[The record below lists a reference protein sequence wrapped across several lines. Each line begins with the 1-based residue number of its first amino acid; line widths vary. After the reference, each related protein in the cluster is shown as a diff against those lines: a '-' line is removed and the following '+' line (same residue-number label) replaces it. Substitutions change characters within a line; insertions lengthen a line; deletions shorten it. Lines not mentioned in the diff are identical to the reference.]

1 MRIVSLVDNVGTVS
15 GEGCGWGHIE
25 GCGRGHIEGCG
36 WGHAEGC
43 GRDSGEGCGCEPEH
57 GVSLYIETGNGLK
70 VLFDT
75 GQSDLFA
82 RNAARLGIDLRE
94 VDLAVISHGHY
105 DHGGG
110 LNEFLRINT
119 KAPVYIRES
128 ALGEHY
134 SIRPSG
140 VADIGLKIN
149 DLSRLIFTKD
159 IEILPGGITLFTTP
173 TRPASPGSPATQ
185 APADSPCPQVQFSNQ
200 DDGHLT
206 SQAPADSPCPQVYFR
221 NQDDGH
227 LTTQAPADSPYP
239 QAQFSN
245 HDYEHQS
252 TAAKG
257 CNPFPEPDG
266 TFREHCPFPEPFGNR
281 LLLGADR
288 RPDDFRHEQSM
299 IIRDGSSTVL
309 FGGCAHRGIVN
320 ILAQAQALTSGT
332 ITHVLSGFHLSKTVA
347 QININAGQPC
357 DAAGQ
362 FSSTIEQPSNA
373 AGQFSRTI
381 EQPSNAAGQFS
392 STAGQISNTA
402 AQLKP
407 DGYLAVL
414 AQALSSFPG
423 IEYYTMHCTG
433 EPAFTRLAAFL
444 SPRLHYLPCGSTLTL

>member
-15 GEGCGWGHIE
+15 GEGCG
-25 GCGRGHIEGCG
+25 RGHIEGCG
-36 WGHAEGC
+36 WGHI
-43 GRDSGEGCGCEPEH
+43 EGCGCEPEH

-173 TRPASPGSPATQ
+173 TRPASPGSPASPACPAPQ
-185 APADSPCPQVQFSNQ
+185 GSPASPAPADSPCPQVQFSN
-200 DDGHLT
+200 
-206 SQAPADSPCPQVYFR
+206 
-221 NQDDGH
+221 
-227 LTTQAPADSPYP
+227 
-239 QAQFSN
+239 

-252 TAAKG
+252 TAAMG
-257 CNPFPEPDG
+257 CSPFPEPDG
-266 TFREHCPFPEPFGNR
+266 TFREHYPFPEPFGNR

-299 IIRDGSSTVL
+299 IIRDSSSTVL

-347 QININAGQPC
+347 QI
-357 DAAGQ
+357 
-362 FSSTIEQPSNA
+362 SRTIEHPSDA

-381 EQPSNAAGQFS
+381 EQPSNAAGQF
-392 STAGQISNTA
+392 SNTA

>member
-15 GEGCGWGHIE
+15 GEGCGWGHV
-25 GCGRGHIEGCG
+25 EGCG
-36 WGHAEGC
+36 WGHV
-43 GRDSGEGCGCEPEH
+43 EGCGCEPEH

-173 TRPASPGSPATQ
+173 TRPTSPGSPATP
-185 APADSPCPQVQFSNQ
+185 APADSPC
-200 DDGHLT
+200 
-206 SQAPADSPCPQVYFR
+206 
-221 NQDDGH
+221 
-227 LTTQAPADSPYP
+227 P

-245 HDYEHQS
+245 HDYGHQS

-257 CNPFPEPDG
+257 CSPFTEPDG

-347 QININAGQPC
+347 QI
-357 DAAGQ
+357 
-362 FSSTIEQPSNA
+362 SRTIEHPSDA

-392 STAGQISNTA
+392 STAGQNSNTA

-433 EPAFTRLAAFL
+433 ESAFTRLASLPASTISPAAQPSPSNPLLPSAFCRGQRGFPGCAHRL
-444 SPRLHYLPCGSTLTL
+444 SEGKAVFRVALTVWVRAKPFSRLRSPFE

>member
-15 GEGCGWGHIE
+15 GEGCGWGHVE
-25 GCGRGHIEGCG
+25 RCG
-36 WGHAEGC
+36 WV
-43 GRDSGEGCGCEPEH
+43 SGEGFGCEPEH

-140 VADIGLKIN
+140 IADIGLKIN

-173 TRPASPGSPATQ
+173 TLPTSPGSPATPACPATQ
-185 APADSPCPQVQFSNQ
+185 GSPASPAPADSPCPQVQFSN
-200 DDGHLT
+200 
-206 SQAPADSPCPQVYFR
+206 
-221 NQDDGH
+221 
-227 LTTQAPADSPYP
+227 
-239 QAQFSN
+239 
-245 HDYEHQS
+245 HDYGHQS

-257 CNPFPEPDG
+257 CSPFTEPDG
-266 TFREHCPFPEPFGNR
+266 TFREHYPFPEPFGNR

-288 RPDDFRHEQSM
+288 CPDDFRHEQSM

-320 ILAQAQALTSGT
+320 ILTQAQALTSGT

-347 QININAGQPC
+347 QI
-357 DAAGQ
+357 
-362 FSSTIEQPSNA
+362 SRTVEHPSNA

-381 EQPSNAAGQFS
+381 EQPSNAAGQLSRTIEQPSNAAGQFS
-392 STAGQISNTA
+392 STAGQ
-402 AQLKP
+402 LKP
-407 DGYLAVL
+407 DGYIAVL

-433 EPAFTRLAAFL
+433 ESAFTRLAAFL
-444 SPRLHYLPCGSTLTL
+444 SPRLHYLPCGSTITL

>member
-1 MRIVSLVDNVGTVS
+1 MRIVSLVDNIGTVS
-15 GEGCGWGHIE
+15 GEGCG
-25 GCGRGHIEGCG
+25 RGHAEGCG
-36 WGHAEGC
+36 WGHVEGC
-43 GRDSGEGCGCEPEH
+43 GCDAGEGCGCEPEH

-134 SIRPSG
+134 SIRSSG
-140 VADIGLKIN
+140 VTDIGLKIN

-159 IEILPGGITLFTTP
+159 IEILPDGITLFTTP
-173 TRPASPGSPATQ
+173 TRPTSPGSPATP
-185 APADSPCPQVQFSNQ
+185 APADSPY
-200 DDGHLT
+200 
-206 SQAPADSPCPQVYFR
+206 PQVYFR

-227 LTTQAPADSPYP
+227 LTSPAPADSPYP
-239 QAQFSN
+239 QVQFSN
-245 HDYEHQS
+245 HDYGHQS
-252 TAAKG
+252 TTAKG
-257 CNPFPEPDG
+257 CSPFPEPDG

-347 QININAGQPC
+347 QISRTIEHPS

-362 FSSTIEQPSNA
+362 F
-373 AGQFSRTI
+373 
-381 EQPSNAAGQFS
+381 
-392 STAGQISNTA
+392 SNTA

-407 DGYLAVL
+407 NGYLAVL

-433 EPAFTRLAAFL
+433 ESAFTRLAAFL

>member
-1 MRIVSLVDNVGTVS
+1 MRIVSLVDNIGTVS
-15 GEGCGWGHIE
+15 GEGCGWGHV
-25 GCGRGHIEGCG
+25 EGCG
-36 WGHAEGC
+36 WDHVERCGC
-43 GRDSGEGCGCEPEH
+43 DSVEDCGCEPEH

-82 RNAARLGIDLRE
+82 RNAARLGIDLWE

-149 DLSRLIFTKD
+149 DLSRFIFTKD
-159 IEILPGGITLFTTP
+159 IETLPGGITLFTTP
-173 TRPASPGSPATQ
+173 TRPTSPGSPASP
-185 APADSPCPQVQFSNQ
+185 APADSPY
-200 DDGHLT
+200 
-206 SQAPADSPCPQVYFR
+206 PQVYFR

-227 LTTQAPADSPYP
+227 LTSPAPADSPYP

-245 HDYEHQS
+245 HDYGHQS
-252 TAAKG
+252 TTAKG

-347 QININAGQPC
+347 QININAGQP
-357 DAAGQ
+357 
-362 FSSTIEQPSNA
+362 SNA

-444 SPRLHYLPCGSTLTL
+444 SPRLHYLPCGSTIIL

>member
-15 GEGCGWGHIE
+15 GEGCG
-25 GCGRGHIEGCG
+25 RGHIEGCG
-36 WGHAEGC
+36 WGHA
-43 GRDSGEGCGCEPEH
+43 EGCGCEPEH

-173 TRPASPGSPATQ
+173 TRPASQGSPATQ
-185 APADSPCPQVQFSNQ
+185 APADSPCPQ
-200 DDGHLT
+200 T
-206 SQAPADSPCPQVYFR
+206 YFR

-227 LTTQAPADSPYP
+227 LTSPAPADSPCP

-245 HDYEHQS
+245 HDFEHQS

-257 CNPFPEPDG
+257 CSPFPEPDG
-266 TFREHCPFPEPFGNR
+266 TFREHYPFPEPFGNR

-288 RPDDFRHEQSM
+288 CPDDFRHEQSM

-347 QININAGQPC
+347 QININAGQ
-357 DAAGQ
+357 
-362 FSSTIEQPSNA
+362 SSDA

-433 EPAFTRLAAFL
+433 ESAFTRLAAFL